1 MTHSS
6 QIISPYVKDLQVENI
21 FGAVNDHLY
30 DLETQ
35 LVSGYTKPQYP
46 TIFICGPP
54 RSGTTLLMQLVIAC
68 FKVGYVNN
76 LMARF
81 WKVPY
86 IGAVLAHELRR
97 RQSPRSPEFVSELGT
112 TYGYEGPHEFG
123 FFWQKWFP
131 YNETHQTS
139 EEDLQKQDT
148 NRLLQELA
156 AMESIFDAPLAF
168 KNGIVLSLNIP
179 TLATLFPKAVFLV
192 CQREPVYIAQSILQA
207 RIKAHGDKK
216 TWWSVKPQEYT
227 WLKNLPY
234 LEQIAGQVYY
244 TEKRIQESL
253 SNLEAHRFIKLDYRE
268 ICKNPVQQMERI
280 QTLFEKA
287 GYQLQPT
294 GFRPDTFPNAN
305 EQKLPYEEFQ
315 RLEGAC
321 EQYWK
326 NRKLRNE
333 T

>member
-1 MTHSS
+1 MNTTHSS
-6 QIISPYVKDLQVENI
+6 QIISPYIKDLQIENI

-35 LVSGYTKPQYP
+35 LVSGYTEPQYP

-86 IGAVLAHELRR
+86 IGAVLAHELRQ
-97 RQSPRSPEFVSELGT
+97 RQPHRSPEFVSELGA

-123 FFWQKWFP
+123 FFWQYWFP

-139 EEDLQKQDT
+139 EEDLQKQDKP
-148 NRLLQELA
+148 RFRQELA

-192 CQREPVYIAQSILQA
+192 CQREPVYVAQSILQS
-207 RIKAHGDKK
+207 RMKTQRDKE

-227 WLKNLPY
+227 WLKTFPY
-234 LEQIAGQVYY
+234 SEQIAGQVYY
-244 TEKRIQESL
+244 TEKRIHKSL
-253 SNLEAHRFIKLDYRE
+253 ATLAPHRFLTLNYHHV
-268 ICKNPVQQMERI
+268 CTNPTQQMERI
-280 QTLFEKA
+280 QTLVDQA

-294 GFRPDTFPNAN
+294 GFQPITFDNTNA
-305 EQKLPYEEFQ
+305 QKLPDKEFQ
-315 RLEGAC
+315 QLQAAC
-321 EQYWK
+321 NHYWTD
-326 NRKLRNE
+326 RKQS
-333 T
+333 